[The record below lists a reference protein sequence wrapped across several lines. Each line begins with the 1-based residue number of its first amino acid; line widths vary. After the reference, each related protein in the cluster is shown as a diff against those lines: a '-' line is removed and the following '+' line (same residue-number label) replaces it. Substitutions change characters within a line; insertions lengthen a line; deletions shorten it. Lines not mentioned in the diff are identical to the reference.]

1 MPFPTPNSDES
12 LVSAE
17 NVNASASP
25 ANQTNAP
32 FIGNFHKTLPH
43 NEFGEVDPGP
53 YRKFERTCLEI
64 EAGAPINFENV
75 PAGPI
80 THPAQSTFDVNA
92 HPALTKGAAKLTS
105 PLAGASTE
113 THGPDP
119 KTLEMLPAP
128 GCRSITMMA
137 EMVEL
142 YWMALLR
149 DTPLVAFQQHR
160 NPPDPGCAN
169 LGDHNAQLGYNVST
183 RVTAARNAVNRVFD
197 VAATQDTDFGK
208 LRAPLDA
215 APDASGI
222 RVVLQTLFR
231 SGLHDEEFGPL
242 VSQFFIRPI
251 GYGVQTIDPRQVPYI
266 AKRDFLTTHGDWLL
280 AQNTGKDKYGRDYG
294 SCNNYSDQ
302 LHRGANYYPTTN
314 GLADGPV
321 VVRYIST
328 MRDIARFVNRDAL
341 HQAYFNAAL
350 FLLSVDAPLDEG
362 NPYGGNRYSREG
374 AFATLGG
381 PDLLTLVS
389 EVASRALKVVWR
401 QKWLVHRRCRPE
413 VYGGLLQMQENGFSG
428 NTRDYR
434 LPMSVPGSPGFGTA
448 LTATLT
454 EVRNHNNALP
464 GGSETLFLPMAF
476 SAGSPSHPAYGAGH
490 ATVAGAC
497 VTVLKAW
504 FDEDEKLQRVFD
516 KFNEG
521 GVAPMLKNGPKD
533 PPGDPLTL
541 LQPGYRRSGGNLEE
555 FCDPQVYSGD
565 DVDRITVGGELNK
578 IASNVAMGRSMGG
591 VHWRTDN
598 TRSLRLGEEIAIE
611 ILRKRTMEY
620 AERPVSFTFRSF
632 DRQRVHITQGQV
644 RKD

>member
-12 LVSAE
+12 LVQ
-17 NVNASASP
+17 P
-25 ANQTNAP
+25 NAP

-43 NEFGEVDPGP
+43 NEFGEVEPDA

-64 EAGAPINFENV
+64 EAGEPINFEEV
-75 PAGPI
+75 PAGPVA
-80 THPAQSTFDVNA
+80 HPDQSPFDANA
-92 HPALTKGAAKLTS
+92 HPSLTAHASKFTS
-105 PLAGASTE
+105 PLAGASIE
-113 THGPDP
+113 THGLDP
-119 KTLEMLPAP
+119 KALEMLPAP
-128 GCRSITMMA
+128 GCRSITAMA

-149 DTPLVAFQQHR
+149 DAPLLAFQQQR
-160 NPPDPGCAN
+160 NPPDAGCAN
-169 LGDHNAQLGYNVST
+169 IGDHNAQLGYNVSN
-183 RVTAARNAVNRVFD
+183 RVNAARNAVNRIFD
-197 VAATQDTDFGK
+197 VAVVHDTDFGK
-208 LRAPLDA
+208 LRTPLDV
-215 APDASGI
+215 ASGAGGAN
-222 RVVLQTLFR
+222 VVLQTLFR

-251 GYGVQTIDPRQVPYI
+251 SYGVQTIDQKQVPYI

-280 AQNTGKDKYGRDYG
+280 AQNTGRDKYGRDYG
-294 SCNNYSDQ
+294 NCNNYSDQ

-350 FLLSVDAPLDEG
+350 FLLGVDAPLDEG

-413 VYGGLLQMQENGFSG
+413 VFGGLLQMQENGFKG
-428 NTRDYR
+428 NTRDYG
-434 LPMSVPGSPGFGTA
+434 LPMSVSGFPGFGTA

-454 EVRNHNNALP
+454 EVKNHNNALP

-476 SAGSPSHPAYGAGH
+476 SAGSPNHPAYGAGH

-504 FDEDEKLQRVFD
+504 FDEDEKLQDIFD
-516 KFNEG
+516 RFNENG
-521 GVAPMLKNGPKD
+521 IAPILKRGPKD
-533 PPGDPLTL
+533 PPGNPLTL
-541 LQPGYRRSGGNLEE
+541 LQPGYRSAGAGGNIEN

-578 IASNVAMGRSMGG
+578 LASNVAMGRSMGG